1 MKQYF
6 GIDIGGTAVKLG
18 IVDETGKVLCKGE
31 QSVNFDGYQ
40 TPVLDTVRK
49 TAKEFLTAQA
59 IPVENL
65 SGIGVSATGQ
75 IDSRKGRVY
84 QFHHCGMVNVKS

>member
-40 TPVLDTVRK
+40 TPVLDTVLK
-49 TAKEFLTAQA
+49 AAKEFLTA
-59 IPVENL
+59 ISPTT
-65 SGIGVSATGQ
+65 SAAP
-75 IDSRKGRVY
+75 SRPRWSRTSA
-84 QFHHCGMVNVKS
+84 CPSRWPTTPTA

>member
-1 MKQYF
+1 MKHYF

-49 TAKEFLTAQA
+49 AAKEFLTA
-59 IPVENL
+59 
-65 SGIGVSATGQ
+65 
-75 IDSRKGRVY
+75 
-84 QFHHCGMVNVKS
+84 

>member
-40 TPVLDTVRK
+40 TPCWTPCARP
-49 TAKEFLTAQA
+49 Q
-59 IPVENL
+59 
-65 SGIGVSATGQ
+65 
-75 IDSRKGRVY
+75 
-84 QFHHCGMVNVKS
+84 KSF